1 MTNVAARTLFL
12 ILTAAAL
19 AAATVPPATAGP
31 VYVFPIIP
39 AGQARFG
46 RYHHDYP
53 ATDILAPRGARFV
66 APTHGRVDEV
76 SRRDRWNPRV
86 NSGEARGG
94 LFVSIIGDD
103 GVRYY
108 GSHLQRVDA
117 GIEPGARVSA
127 GQPLGRIGTSG
138 DARGTAP
145 HLHFGIS
152 CPPSIP
158 RTSRDWQIRRGQISP
173 YPYLTQWR
181 RGRTLRP
188 ALPATLCQK
197 SS

>member
-1 MTNVAARTLFL
+1 VL
-12 ILTAAAL
+12 ILGAAASL
-19 AAATVPPATAGP
+19 VTTAPPAVAEHA
-31 VYVFPIIP
+31 YVFPIAP
-39 AGQARFG
+39 ASQARFG
-46 RYHHDYP
+46 PYHHDYP

-86 NSGEARGG
+86 NSGETRGG

-117 GIEPGARVSA
+117 GIEPAARVSA
-127 GQPLGRIGTSG
+127 GQLLGWIGTSG

-158 RTSRDWQIRRGQISP
+158 RSPQDWQVRRGQISP

-188 ALPATLCQK
+188 ALPATLCRK